1 MSIFD
6 HVWKTNGSTIY
17 HMGDICIK
25 EYNPELY
32 LLGEIE
38 KYIMDKD
45 VFDKLKLVDNPV
57 FMHLIDYE
65 LDETKNIKKYMYEYI
80 PSANT
85 TLAHIPIEYTIVSLR
100 FLINFADYLTEEGIH
115 MLDPNPGNVILTPDG
130 LRVIDADLYRFDKG
144 DKVSLKKFNRNMAL
158 QYVLNKYI
166 EGDPLA
172 KVSDHYMNEAFNID
186 PSIYKDPADEIYK
199 RIKSR
204 RTRI

>member
-1 MSIFD
+1 
-6 HVWKTNGSTIY
+6 
-17 HMGDICIK
+17 
-25 EYNPELY
+25 
-32 LLGEIE
+32 
-38 KYIMDKD
+38 
-45 VFDKLKLVDNPV
+45 
-57 FMHLIDYE
+57 
-65 LDETKNIKKYMYEYI
+65 
-80 PSANT
+80 
-85 TLAHIPIEYTIVSLR
+85 
-100 FLINFADYLTEEGIH
+100 

-172 KVSDHYMNEAFNID
+172 RVSDHYMNEAFNID
-186 PSIYKDPADEIYK
+186 PSKYKDPADEIYK